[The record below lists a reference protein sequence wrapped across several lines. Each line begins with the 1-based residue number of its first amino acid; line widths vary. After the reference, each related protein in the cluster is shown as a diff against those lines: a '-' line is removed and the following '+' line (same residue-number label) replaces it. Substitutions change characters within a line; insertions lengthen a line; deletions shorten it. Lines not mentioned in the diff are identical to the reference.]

1 MKRRKVGLA
10 GIVAASVMILSL
22 PAAGVSATS
31 LISAKTSK
39 ATTYSYVYNQH
50 GKQVPVQGVPH
61 VGPDYP
67 LYFTVDNGTKTEMTC
82 WTDTEYSTGNYRS
95 NRWFYVKFYTPRFGA
110 LIGRGYVHSSYVYY
124 QTSVPHC

>member
-95 NRWFYVKFYTPRFGA
+95 NRWFYVK
-110 LIGRGYVHSSYVYY
+110 YY
-124 QTSVPHC
+124 QTKVPHC